1 MSTFIDKSL
10 AKVGFSSQRHSLRIE
25 LLSGLTTFMT
35 MAYILALN
43 PVMYAPLADKGF
55 PVESLFTS
63 TALAATIGTMLMAFV
78 AKRPIGQAPGLTLSV
93 FFIETICLS
102 LGYSWQFALTA
113 VFVEGLL
120 FILLCLSNV
129 RKLVFEM
136 VPTSLKHA
144 IAVGI
149 GLFIALIGFRNS
161 GLLSEGTFFNN
172 IEKLSEA
179 SSILFIIGLL
189 LAGVCYMFRVKG
201 GLLISIIVTTI
212 IGIPMGV
219 TKAPEQLFSMPP
231 SPMPL
236 CMQFDWNDILTP
248 DFWMCVLTMLF
259 FDVFDTLASVV
270 GLMANSG
277 LIRKDGRIPHM
288 RNIMLSDAIATS
300 AGACLGCSTVTT
312 YIESAS
318 GVAEGGRTGL
328 TALVIALGFFASL
341 FFAPLFLAIPTAA
354 TAPVMVMAGFYLF
367 TSIRHIDLT
376 KPVESFPAF
385 LAILIMPVTG
395 SISDGIIAGLFT
407 YVMLSIAESLIK
419 RKGYKTGLEDFE
431 EE

>member
-1 MSTFIDKSL
+1 MKTIIDKTL
-10 AKVGFSSQRHSLRIE
+10 AMVGFSSQRHSMKME
-25 LLSGLTTFMT
+25 LISGLTTFMT

-55 PVESLFTS
+55 PVDSLFTS
-63 TALAATIGTMLMAFV
+63 TALAATIGTLLMAFV

-93 FFIETICLS
+93 FFIETVCLS

-120 FILLCLSNV
+120 FVLLCLSNV

-172 IEKLSEA
+172 IEDLSEP
-179 SSILFIIGLL
+179 SSLLFIIGLL
-189 LAGVCYMFRVKG
+189 LAGVCYMFHVKG

-219 TKAPEQLFSMPP
+219 TKAPEQWFSMPP

-407 YVMLSIAESLIK
+407 YVMLSIVESLIR
-419 RKGYKTGLEDFE
+419 RKK
-431 EE
+431 